1 MKNIIVKMNHWN
13 IKYTSCQLNVSN
25 IIKNNE
31 TTRAKDTREIGEAL
45 MGIDSWVDTNDGWD
59 LYHHIWER
67 PFVKGHY
74 ISLTIIADGKE
85 IWSGE
90 NIRLLEYLE
99 QIDPRFEYEFE
110 RADDIARA
118 IGNFVVNELKVKVVK

>member
-1 MKNIIVKMNHWN
+1 M
-13 IKYTSCQLNVSN
+13 
-25 IIKNNE
+25 
-31 TTRAKDTREIGEAL
+31 
-45 MGIDSWVDTNDGWD
+45 
-59 LYHHIWER
+59 
-67 PFVKGHY
+67 
-74 ISLTIIADGKE
+74 TIIADGKE

-99 QIDPRFEYEFE
+99 QIDPRFEYELE